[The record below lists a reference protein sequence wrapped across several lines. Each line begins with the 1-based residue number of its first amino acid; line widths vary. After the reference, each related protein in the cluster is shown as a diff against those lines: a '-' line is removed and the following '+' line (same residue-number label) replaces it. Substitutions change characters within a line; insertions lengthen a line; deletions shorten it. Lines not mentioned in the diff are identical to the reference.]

1 MQRAQ
6 LLLPPAQAQFLQ
18 DEAERQGVSMSELIR
33 QWIAERMEAAGA
45 RASAA
50 DAGDGLIG
58 LGAGGVDHVSE
69 RHDEVLAG
77 ARGARARVARQRA
90 MGAGA

>member
-18 DEAERQGVSMSELIR
+18 DEAERKGVSMSELVR
-33 QWIAERMEAAGA
+33 QWIAERMEAAGS
-45 RASAA
+45 RAAHV

-58 LGAGGVDHVSE
+58 LGSGGLDNVSE
-69 RHDEVLAG
+69 RHDEELARTRGYRVREVARAAG
-77 ARGARARVARQRA
+77 A
-90 MGAGA
+90 

>member
-18 DEAERQGVSMSELIR
+18 DEAERNGISMSELVR

-45 RASAA
+45 VAA
-50 DAGDGLIG
+50 HNDAGDMLVGIG
-58 LGAGGVDHVSE
+58 MGGIDNASE
-69 RHDEVLAG
+69 RHDEEMVRARGYRVPQRAAMAAG
-77 ARGARARVARQRA
+77 A
-90 MGAGA
+90 